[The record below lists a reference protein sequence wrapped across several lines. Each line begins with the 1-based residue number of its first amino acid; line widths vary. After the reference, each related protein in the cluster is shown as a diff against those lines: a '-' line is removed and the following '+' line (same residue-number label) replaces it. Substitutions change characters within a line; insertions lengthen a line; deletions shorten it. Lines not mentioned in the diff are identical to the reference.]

1 MRSLI
6 AILTAA
12 FIGLAFTPTSA
23 SARFGGGGFHG
34 GGFHGGGLAGR
45 GYGGRFYGHR
55 HTAFYGPL
63 IYDGYGGDECY
74 WRGRRWVC
82 TY

>member
-1 MRSLI
+1 MLSNR
-6 AILTAA
+6 ILSACA
-12 FIGLAFTPTSA
+12 GALAIGLSA
-23 SARFGGGGFHG
+23 GGAMAAPGHGGGGGGF
-34 GGFHGGGLAGR
+34 AGR

>member
-1 MRSLI
+1 M
-6 AILTAA
+6 AA
-12 FIGLAFTPTSA
+12 VVAAGFTVVVAFMAVA
-23 SARFGGGGFHG
+23 STDGGF
-34 GGFHGGGLAGR
+34 AGH
-45 GYGGRFYGHR
+45 GYGGRSYGHR
-55 HTAFYGPL
+55 RTAFYGPL